1 MPARRENLTT
11 PEFGRPGFGRLWPF
25 VILLLMLGLVAVI
38 YAEVLQAL
46 ASAVWQNDQEA
57 FRRIV
62 QSHLTLALFA
72 LFFTHVFLAALALPG
87 ASLLMLLTGAVL
99 GSVPGTLLCLTAC
112 TVGACLTMLG
122 ARHFLQPFARRKLG
136 RHLENF
142 EQRLAADGAYYLFT
156 LRMLPVI
163 PFAIVNLAAGVCRMR
178 LWTFAWVSFIG
189 MLAGT
194 FVYVNAGSVLGRI
207 ESASDLYSPAVIL
220 SLLAVALLP
229 WLMKRLPAW
238 RKSR

>member
-1 MPARRENLTT
+1 MMPEA
-11 PEFGRPGFGRLWPF
+11 GRSGFGRFWP
-25 VILLLMLGLVAVI
+25 LALGLSLLALVTLI
-38 YAEVLQAL
+38 YADVLQAL
-46 ASAVWQNDQEA
+46 ASAVWNNDQAA

-87 ASLLMLLTGAVL
+87 ASLLMLLTGAVF
-99 GSVPGTLLCLTAC
+99 GSVLGTLLCLTAC

-136 RHLENF
+136 ARLEKF
-142 EQRLAADGAYYLFT
+142 EQRLATDGAYYLFT

-163 PFAIVNLAAGVCRMR
+163 PFAVVNLAAGLSRMP
-178 LWTFAWVSFIG
+178 LWTFAWVSFVG

-207 ESASDLYSPAVIL
+207 ESTSDLFSPAVVL